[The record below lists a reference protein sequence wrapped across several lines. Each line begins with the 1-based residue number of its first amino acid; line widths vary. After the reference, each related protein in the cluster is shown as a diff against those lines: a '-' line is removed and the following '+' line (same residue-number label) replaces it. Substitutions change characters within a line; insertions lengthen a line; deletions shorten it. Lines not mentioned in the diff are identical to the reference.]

1 MPMSENKPQPQI
13 GLGSK
18 LGSYTLRALL
28 GRGRDTEVYRA
39 YSPELKRDVALKIYH
54 PDLKRFTSAQFK
66 KEMGTIAALKHP
78 NIMRIYD
85 FGIEGELYY
94 IVMEKIKGTGL
105 RDMLSA
111 HPTGLERDE
120 TLRIFSQLASA
131 VSCAHD
137 HNVVHG
143 NLKPDNVLL
152 DQSQRPVLTDFNI
165 PCLRERGDAFRS
177 STPAYLAPEQIT
189 DGIAQPQSDIYTL
202 GILLY
207 EMVTGDVPFK
217 GSTYEQIVSQHLST
231 PPRLPSQI
239 TIGLDPRIERAIL
252 KALSK
257 DPAERYPSARDML
270 SVMETE
276 ESEDRF
282 QTVSL
287 TREQV
292 QKRRSEIRRFQQSRL
307 DEPLEEQRSSALSG
321 KLPLAVVG
329 IVLLILVVILIV
341 WFVL

>member
-1 MPMSENKPQPQI
+1 MTENKPQPQVVF
-13 GLGSK
+13 GSK
-18 LGSYTLRALL
+18 LGAYTLRTFL

-54 PDLKRFTSAQFK
+54 PDLEHFTSAQFK
-66 KEMGTIAALKHP
+66 KEMSTIAALKHP

-94 IVMEKIKGTGL
+94 IVMEKIEGTGL
-105 RDMLSA
+105 RDLLSA

-120 TLRIFSQLASA
+120 TLRIFDQLASA
-131 VSCAHD
+131 VGCAHD
-137 HNVVHG
+137 QNVVHG

-152 DQSQRPVLTDFNI
+152 DRSQRPVLTDFNI
-165 PCLRERGDAFRS
+165 PCLRECGDAFRS

-189 DGIAQPQSDIYTL
+189 SNTVQPQSDIYTL

-207 EMVTGDVPFK
+207 EMVTGDVPFT
-217 GSTYEQIVSQHLST
+217 GGTYEQIVSQHQSI
-231 PPRLPSQI
+231 PPRPPSQI

-270 SVMETE
+270 DVMENE
-276 ESEDRF
+276 ESVDRF

-292 QKRRSEIRRFQQSRL
+292 QKRRSEIRHFQQSRL
-307 DEPLEEQRSSALSG
+307 DEPIEEKRRLSVLSG
-321 KLPLAVVG
+321 KLPLVIAG
-329 IVLLILVVILIV
+329 IVLLAVVVILIIL
-341 WFVL
+341 FVV